1 MPVNRAQDITS
12 SELLSFEVL
21 GLVQLAR
28 DTHETEDPTFSDP
41 KQPVNMFTNMFTF
54 KILFKEE
61 LTLGVPVWLSGL

>member
-28 DTHETEDPTFSDP
+28 DTHETKDATFSDP

-54 KILFKEE
+54 
-61 LTLGVPVWLSGL
+61 